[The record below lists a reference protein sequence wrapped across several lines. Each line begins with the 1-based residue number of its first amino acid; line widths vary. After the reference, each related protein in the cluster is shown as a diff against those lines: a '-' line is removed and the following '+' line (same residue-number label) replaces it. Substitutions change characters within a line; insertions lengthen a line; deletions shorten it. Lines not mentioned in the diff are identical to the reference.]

1 MRPTCSHKMLLIPL
15 IFPRIMNLPYLLLFN
30 HPKIFLYEDHIESST
45 LPLNLRN
52 FHCNLLNHHP
62 NSHIPYPIS
71 KYISYDS
78 LSTSHRNLFPTV
90 SSNYETQYY
99 HQAIPFQHWKDA
111 TKEELLAM
119 ETNRTWTVVP
129 LPPNKHTI
137 GCKWI
142 YKIKYKSDGS
152 IERYKARLV
161 SKGYT
166 QQEGID
172 FHETFSPVAKMVTVK
187 VLLAL
192 AFSQKWHLAQLDKM
206 PSYMANY
213 LKKFIWIFL

>member
-1 MRPTCSHKMLLIPL
+1 MILYPPLTEIFSSLSLLI
-15 IFPRIMNLPYLLLFN
+15 M
-30 HPKIFLYEDHIESST
+30 K
-45 LPLNLRN
+45 
-52 FHCNLLNHHP
+52 P
-62 NSHIPYPIS
+62 NIIIKP
-71 KYISYDS
+71 S
-78 LSTSHRNLFPTV
+78 LSNIG
-90 SSNYETQYY
+90 N
-99 HQAIPFQHWKDA
+99 A

>member
-1 MRPTCSHKMLLIPL
+1 MILYPPLTEIFSSLSLLI
-15 IFPRIMNLPYLLLFN
+15 M
-30 HPKIFLYEDHIESST
+30 K
-45 LPLNLRN
+45 
-52 FHCNLLNHHP
+52 P
-62 NSHIPYPIS
+62 NIIIKP
-71 KYISYDS
+71 S
-78 LSTSHRNLFPTV
+78 LSNIG
-90 SSNYETQYY
+90 N
-99 HQAIPFQHWKDA
+99 A
-111 TKEELLAM
+111 TKAELLAM

>member
-1 MRPTCSHKMLLIPL
+1 MILYPPLTEIFSPLSLLI
-15 IFPRIMNLPYLLLFN
+15 M
-30 HPKIFLYEDHIESST
+30 K
-45 LPLNLRN
+45 
-52 FHCNLLNHHP
+52 P
-62 NSHIPYPIS
+62 NIIIKP
-71 KYISYDS
+71 S
-78 LSTSHRNLFPTV
+78 LSNIG
-90 SSNYETQYY
+90 N
-99 HQAIPFQHWKDA
+99 A